1 MPTRSSKPDLG
12 QLVERV
18 LDEPKIEPPRVKN
31 QAAVEL
37 GRLGGKKGGDAR
49 AAKLTP
55 EQRSE
60 IAKKAA
66 AGRWKAKQD
75 EDAKKM
81 LEFPPAKKK
90 RIGV

>member
-1 MPTRSSKPDLG
+1 MNPNQIVK
-12 QLVERV
+12 QV
-18 LDEPKIEPPRVKN
+18 LDEVTIEEFKTESLPIKN

-37 GRLGGKKGGDAR
+37 GRLGGMKGGAAR

-66 AGRWKAKQD
+66 QGRWKSKQD
-75 EDAKKM
+75 EDAKR
-81 LEFPPAKKK
+81 LLAFPPAKKM
-90 RIGV
+90 RIGA